1 MSLHRRSDIIIS
13 AGTRNERD
21 IFANWL
27 WALPVLLIVAAL
39 SLHQIDLYPPTSDE
53 FYSMYNSGWLV
64 NGPYSPVEVI
74 RSLQTYSS
82 NHTPGY
88 FLLLSVWG
96 SLTTTDVAI
105 GRVLTIYCALLALS
119 IGFRLARDF
128 VAPAAGLFMI
138 VVLASNAFFAF
149 YIAHVRMYPLLMLS
163 AGTALWLYLRLV
175 HQMRDVRKTDYFALI
190 AVVYLMLN
198 VHGFS
203 VTFLVMLGIYH
214 LIVVPKSRRWWKV
227 SAAIA
232 AALILFSPYLPVL
245 LTSGIELSTKHW
257 GGDGTSGWPAIA
269 SWLTVLTNGR
279 PLLLLSISLIGLT
292 AGVLRKTIS
301 FKPYYLLVFAF
312 VLGLGLTAERTNFVH
327 LSGMRHQ
334 LPGWYRAGSFCGGGI
349 ECRVHLTQIVGLTAV
364 TLGCQWRQTFK
375 RQLIGATSLRVA
387 QCSFTSIRPGN

>member
-53 FYSMYNSGWLV
+53 FYSMYNAGWLV

-105 GRVLTIYCALLALS
+105 GRVLTIYCALLSFAMAY
-119 IGFRLARDF
+119 RLARDF
-128 VAPAAGLFMI
+128 VAPVAGLFMI

-149 YIAHVRMYPLLMLS
+149 YIAHVRMYPLLLLS
-163 AGTALWLYLRLV
+163 AGTALWLYLRLM

-198 VHGFS
+198 VHVFS

-214 LIVVPKSRRWWKV
+214 LIVVPKSRRWWRVAV
-227 SAAIA
+227 SIA
-232 AALILFSPYLPVL
+232 AAVLLFSPYLAVL
-245 LTSGIELSTKHW
+245 LTSGIELTISHW
-257 GGDGTSGWPAIA
+257 GDGGANGWQAIVT
-269 SWLTVLTNGR
+269 WLTVFTNGQ
-279 PLLLLSISLIGLT
+279 PLIASVDII
-292 AGVLRKTIS
+292 
-301 FKPYYLLVFAF
+301 
-312 VLGLGLTAERTNFVH
+312 
-327 LSGMRHQ
+327 
-334 LPGWYRAGSFCGGGI
+334 
-349 ECRVHLTQIVGLTAV
+349 
-364 TLGCQWRQTFK
+364 
-375 RQLIGATSLRVA
+375 
-387 QCSFTSIRPGN
+387 